1 MSRLRSGLMMLR
13 YRARLLRL
21 RLRLIQVSRFDLFNL
36 LLALVGA
43 WTVVAAISQFLPLDS
58 KPAITGFWVGAI
70 ICLFGLYWLMYAR
83 RPQDIFRLAA
93 KSDVQS
99 QQLRS
104 WMTTGMQNDA
114 AYAVLEELYEPLF
127 RDLIARPEFA
137 GTQWPED
144 ARGRR
149 ALVLTL
155 PTEDNVTLDEIL
167 DDRVAVRE
175 PAWRSRVAGFAGE
188 RQALMATLRRDANLA
203 NPFGDEGGEN
213 LVLERLSGSPRIDLS
228 AATAT
233 YGQIVRTSDALINE
247 FALMGHLLERSA
259 FRQRV
264 VPLRLTGA
272 QALRVLPWRREVH
285 SWDAGI
291 DVLVAPKGRA
301 SGLGV
306 SVALQLHS
314 SDGKAVSAILAR
326 RSANV
331 GTYPD
336 ALHVIP
342 AGMINVHSPNPATDE
357 LGIGRLPKLTMLAE
371 FVEECFDVVEL
382 SGHSLGN
389 FEARVWRELAG
400 RGLTQVSPVF
410 TGIAIDLLNLRTEIC
425 ATIDLT
431 DYRAVV
437 DDFVVSWEFTHN
449 EDLRRVNLAH
459 GSAVTRREEFV
470 QSGIGA
476 LHLAQLQ
483 LRRLAGEGAES

>member
-1 MSRLRSGLMMLR
+1 MMIR

-21 RLRLIQVSRFDLFNL
+21 RMRLIQVSRFDLFNL
-36 LLALVGA
+36 LLAMIGA
-43 WTVVAAISQFLPLDS
+43 WTVLAAIGQLMSLGS
-58 KPAITGFWVGAI
+58 TVAIVVFWIGAV
-70 ICLFGLYWLMYAR
+70 ICLFGLYWLLYAR

-93 KSDVQS
+93 KSLPQS
-99 QQLRS
+99 QELRS
-104 WMTTGMQNDA
+104 WMAVGMQNDA
-114 AYAVLEELYEPLF
+114 AYAVLEEIYEPLF
-127 RDLIARPEFA
+127 RDLVATPEFA
-137 GTQWPED
+137 GMQWPED
-144 ARGRR
+144 ARGSR

-155 PTEDNVTLDEIL
+155 PAADSVQLDEIL
-167 DDRVAVRE
+167 DDRIVSRDR
-175 PAWRSRVAGFAGE
+175 AWRARASTFAGE
-188 RQALMATLRRDANLA
+188 RQKLMASLRQDASLA

-213 LVLERLSGSPRIDLS
+213 LVLERLSGSPRISLT

-233 YGQIVRTSDALINE
+233 YGEIVRTSDALINE
-247 FALMGHLLERSA
+247 FALMGYLLERSA
-259 FRQRV
+259 FRQRR
-264 VPLRLTGA
+264 VPLRLTGT
-272 QALRVLPWRREVH
+272 QALKVLPWRREVH
-285 SWDAGI
+285 SWDSGI
-291 DVLVAPKGRA
+291 DLLVAPRGRA

-306 SVALQLHS
+306 SVVLQLNS
-314 SDGKAVSAILAR
+314 SDGAAASGILAR
-326 RSANV
+326 RSSNV

-342 AGMINVHSPNPATDE
+342 AGMVNIRSPDPANDR
-357 LGIGRLPKLTMLAE
+357 LGIGRLPRLTILAE

-389 FEARVWRELAG
+389 FEARVWRELAQ

-431 DYRAVV
+431 AYRSAI

-459 GSAVTRREEFV
+459 GSAVARREEFV

-476 LHLAQLQ
+476 LHLAEFH
-483 LRRLAGEGAES
+483 LRPSADDQAVEP